1 MSAKEKKYYKPS
13 YQACFNEKPS
23 KGRIQKN
30 SLHENK
36 AYLSRVIHH
45 FGISVFN
52 LTKFSEFHSC
62 TCANENVILL

>member
-13 YQACFNEKPS
+13 YQAYFNEQPS

-30 SLHENK
+30 SFNENK
-36 AYLSRVIHH
+36 AFLSRVLHH
-45 FGISVFN
+45 FVISVFN
-52 LTKFSEFHSC
+52 LTKFSEFHNC